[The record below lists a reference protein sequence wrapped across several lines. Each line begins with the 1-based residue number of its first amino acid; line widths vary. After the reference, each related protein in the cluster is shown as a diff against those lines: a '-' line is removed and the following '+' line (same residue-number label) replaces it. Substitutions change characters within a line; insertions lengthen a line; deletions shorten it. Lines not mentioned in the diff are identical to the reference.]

1 MPWPGPLPKNWHLFQ
16 RNVLHT
22 KDLCEK
28 VRMAQHIKTYSSP
41 AACIDINDVLLQL
54 NDPFSNTKLLWK
66 LTFCFSSHAL
76 LWPFQFLE
84 QFVLP
89 HSSIRPFT
97 ALVFLKHRVPWPI
110 SFTNIGNTSLPQISS
125 SASLLVTLWTLIYW
139 HPWLLSVL
147 KALAQF
153 YCHWLLKVIDPFYAS
168 VTITQTL
175 HSLPWPIQA
184 LAVTLNFHFCYWV
197 AGKSLFFSTIKIYS
211 VVSLHLVKHCF
222 QPLERTCWN
231 STFPFPLFYS
241 HLQLVFQL
249 ALHIVLSWKI
259 SEIPAKYSMSVAFC
273 GLSSLFLLGRHK
285 FLICFPP
292 ELFTSTIEQYIPQFP
307 CL

>member
-1 MPWPGPLPKNWHLFQ
+1 MPWSGPLPINLHLYQ

-22 KDLCEK
+22 KALCEK
-28 VRMAQHIKTYSSP
+28 VRMAQHTKTYSSP
-41 AACIDINDVLLQL
+41 TTHIDINFVLLQL

-97 ALVFLKHRVPWPI
+97 PLVFLKHRVPWPI

-125 SASLLVTLWTLIYW
+125 SASLLVTLWTLIFW

-147 KALAQF
+147 KAPAQF
-153 YCHWLLKVIDPFYAS
+153 YCHWILKVIDPFYVS

-175 HSLPWPIQA
+175 HSLP
-184 LAVTLNFHFCYWV
+184 
-197 AGKSLFFSTIKIYS
+197 
-211 VVSLHLVKHCF
+211 
-222 QPLERTCWN
+222 
-231 STFPFPLFYS
+231 
-241 HLQLVFQL
+241 
-249 ALHIVLSWKI
+249 
-259 SEIPAKYSMSVAFC
+259 
-273 GLSSLFLLGRHK
+273 
-285 FLICFPP
+285 
-292 ELFTSTIEQYIPQFP
+292 
-307 CL
+307 